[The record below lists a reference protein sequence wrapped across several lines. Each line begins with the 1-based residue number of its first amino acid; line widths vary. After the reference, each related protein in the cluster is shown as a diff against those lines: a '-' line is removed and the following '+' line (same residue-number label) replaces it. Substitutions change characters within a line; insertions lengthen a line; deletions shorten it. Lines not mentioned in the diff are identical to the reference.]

1 MARAQPK
8 SLEPLTPDRVLDRIA
23 EAIQVGLEPARFR
36 EFPTW
41 TQRVMRI
48 LKAQFIPAEF
58 SALLAADQAIFAEGI
73 AVAMA
78 AKARDLKPLAGG
90 GAGQFAGRLAQRLA
104 LDSKAQ
110 DVAQQVETGALAFS
124 EEYQRH
130 VMGRLFAAEVAERRA
145 FIEGL
150 AVGTRLPELF
160 DHQAQRSS
168 TDASGIYLTL
178 WLYWP
183 EIAKM
188 NSVGE
193 VAHALEPFFATNKN
207 LSGAHWDERIRK
219 LANRIGLSFRAK
231 QSRRRKKQV

>member
-8 SLEPLTPDRVLDRIA
+8 SLEPLSPDRVLDRIA
-23 EAIQVGLEPARFR
+23 EAISVGLEPAKLRA
-36 EFPTW
+36 FPPW

-48 LKAQFIPAEF
+48 LKDQFVPREF
-58 SALLAADQAIFAEGI
+58 ASILAADQSIFAEGI

-78 AKARDLKPLAGG
+78 AKARDLKSVTGG
-90 GAGQFAGRLAQRLA
+90 GAGQFAGRLATRLA
-104 LDSKAQ
+104 LDPKTQ
-110 DVAQQVETGALAFS
+110 DVAQQVETGGLAIS
-124 EEYQRH
+124 DDYQKH
-130 VMGRLFAAEVAERRA
+130 VMGRLFAADVGERRA
-145 FIEGL
+145 FVEGL
-150 AVGTRLPELF
+150 AVGNRLPELF
-160 DHQAQRSS
+160 DHQAQRSA

-207 LSGAHWDERIRK
+207 LAGTHWDERVRK

-231 QSRRRKKQV
+231 QTRRRKK